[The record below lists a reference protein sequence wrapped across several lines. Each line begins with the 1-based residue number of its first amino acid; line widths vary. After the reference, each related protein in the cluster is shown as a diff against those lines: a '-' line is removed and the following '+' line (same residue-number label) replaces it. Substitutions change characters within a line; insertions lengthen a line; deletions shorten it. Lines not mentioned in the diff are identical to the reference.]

1 MDAVPTFVWALGGF
15 ALLVQILVL
24 VDLARHDVRHLPKWA
39 WAMIILLASLPLGPI
54 LWFTLGRVPSSE
66 RTAEPAPARA
76 AGSTIEVRPHAP
88 RGEQAPSPAGPAVLV
103 TRGLGKSYGD
113 TVALDDVDLHVARG
127 SVYGLIGPNGAG
139 KTTMLSIIA
148 GLRRPTTGTI
158 DLAVPRTSL
167 GVMVDTPLFEPWLT
181 AREVVD
187 LAGQL
192 TAPELSRE
200 RVEQVLVEVGLA
212 EAMDRRNGGFSR
224 GMLQRLGLA
233 ACLVSDPEL
242 LLLDEPSSALDP
254 SGRREVLDLIGRLAR
269 TKTVVLS
276 THILG
281 DVQEVCDTVG
291 VIDDGRLR
299 YQGTVSDLLART
311 ASAYTLHV
319 REPVD
324 GLLPELRSN
333 PWAREVTE
341 LAPGRLRLV
350 VSDAAQAERAIPRL
364 VAERGLQLVAFNPAT
379 DLETAFLEL
388 TGGLLTCA

>member
-1 MDAVPTFVWALGGF
+1 MDAVPTIVWVLGGL

-24 VDLARHDVRHLPKWA
+24 VDLARHDARHLPKWA
-39 WAMIILLASLPLGPI
+39 WALIILLANLPLGPI
-54 LWFTLGRVPSSE
+54 LWFTLGRVPSGE

-76 AGSTIEVRPHAP
+76 AGSMIEVRPHAP
-88 RGEQAPSPAGPAVLV
+88 RAEQAPSPDAPAVLV
-103 TRGLGKSYGD
+103 TRGLGKAYGD
-113 TVALDDVDLHVARG
+113 TVALADVDLRVGRG

-148 GLRRPTTGTI
+148 GLRRPTTGTL

-187 LAGQL
+187 LAREL
-192 TAPELSRE
+192 TAPDLSRE

-269 TKTVVLS
+269 SKTVVLS

-291 VIDDGRLR
+291 VIDGGRLR

-324 GLLPELRSN
+324 GLVPELRSH

-350 VSDAAQAERAIPRL
+350 VSDAAQAEQGVPHLI
-364 VAERGLQLVAFNPAT
+364 AERGLQLVAFNPAT

-388 TGGLLTCA
+388 TGGQQTCA